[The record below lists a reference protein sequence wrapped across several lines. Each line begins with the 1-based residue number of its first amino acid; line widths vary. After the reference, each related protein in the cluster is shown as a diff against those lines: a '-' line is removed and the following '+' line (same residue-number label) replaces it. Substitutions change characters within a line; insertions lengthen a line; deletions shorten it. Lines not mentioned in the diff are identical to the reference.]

1 MTTWQLLASAWDW
14 EPSVVIGCLGLLL
27 TYFWVLGWRWT
38 RAAALFTL
46 GTLVML
52 LALVSPVDT
61 LGDYYLFSA
70 HMLQHLLLIQVV
82 PALLLLGMPASVFTR
97 ILSVPLAARI
107 ERVVAQLPVAWLPS
121 MIILWVW
128 HVPALYDAA
137 LANEGIHIFQHLTFL
152 VSATIFWWPVLT
164 PLIAHRA
171 AFLPT
176 MLYLFTAGIATS
188 ALGIFLTFASGGFYP
203 AYLHPVYEFGALSLI
218 RNVWGLSPA
227 TDQQLGGLL
236 MWVPGGLV
244 YLVAILGV
252 LARWYSEAEVDDSA
266 YALQGAIVVSQEEH

>member
-1 MTTWQLLASAWDW
+1 MTTWQLLTSAWDW

-27 TYFWVLGWRWT
+27 TYFWVVGWRWT
-38 RAAALFTL
+38 RAALLFTS
-46 GTLVML
+46 GVLVML

-82 PALLLLGMPASVFTR
+82 PPLLLLGIPAWVFTK
-97 ILSVPLAARI
+97 ILTVPLVARLK
-107 ERVVAQLPVAWLPS
+107 RVLAQLPVAWLLS
-121 MIILWVW
+121 AVILWVW

-137 LANEGIHIFQHLTFL
+137 LASENVHIFQHLTFL
-152 VSATIFWWPVLT
+152 VSAAIFWWPVLT
-164 PLIAHRA
+164 PLAERRA
-171 AFLPT
+171 DFLPA

-188 ALGIFLTFASGGFYP
+188 ALGIFLTFAPAGFYP
-203 AYLHPVYEFGALSLI
+203 AYLHPIDEFGALSLI

-266 YALQGAIVVSQEEH
+266 YALQGAVVVSQEEH